1 MVSWS
6 QRGWRD
12 GAIAELHNAHVAM
25 VAGLPHEQFSKEV
38 NKLKLQVL
46 AFADWGRLAYL
57 LDMVLSELN
66 PECAGEGVE
75 ADSRPPDQVEVYYL
89 EGDCDQ
95 AQWESISRLHYL

>member
-1 MVSWS
+1 MFACS
-6 QRGWRD
+6 RRRWRD
-12 GAIAELHNAHVAM
+12 GAIAELHNAHVDM
-25 VAGLPHEQFSKEV
+25 VTGLPYEQFSKEV